1 MEGLTM
7 CTELELVRE
16 EKLHEL
22 LRKKDKD
29 SELEASGVYVMDKST
44 CYVIFDNL
52 NKVAVINLSLKPHD
66 SNRIISVLNVGTGF
80 EDITYDP
87 RKERFYLIIEAR
99 KVKKGEFR
107 GLVSEYKR
115 DFTFCSCTQ
124 LDVAFPNKNKGFE
137 GVGHIW
143 RGDTEYL
150 VGLWEDTLEH
160 DDDSKGKGTGLLH
173 LFRKTTDGMWARKLD
188 VELPSTAQFEDYAA
202 IAQRGDRVAV
212 ISQASRRLWVG
223 EVNETA
229 DGFATET
236 GKVYRFPS
244 KRYGNV
250 EGVSW
255 YSDDELVMVSDQR
268 KKRQDERDADKDQ
281 SIHIFRIPAG

>member
-1 MEGLTM
+1 M
-7 CTELELVRE
+7 
-16 EKLHEL
+16 
-22 LRKKDKD
+22 
-29 SELEASGVYVMDKST
+29 
-44 CYVIFDNL
+44 
-52 NKVAVINLSLKPHD
+52 
-66 SNRIISVLNVGTGF
+66 NV
-80 EDITYDP
+80 
-87 RKERFYLIIEAR
+87 IIEGR
-99 KVKKGEFR
+99 KVTKREYR
-107 GLVSEYKR
+107 GLVAEYKR

-124 LDVAFPNKNKGFE
+124 LDVAFPKQNKGFE
-137 GVGHIW
+137 GVVHIW
-143 RGDTEYL
+143 RGDNEYL
-150 VGLWEDTLEH
+150 VGLWEDTLEE
-160 DDDSKGKGTGLLH
+160 DDDGKGTGLLH
-173 LFRKTTDGMWARKLD
+173 LFQKTTDGMWARKLD

-212 ISQASRRLWVG
+212 VSQASRRLWVG

-229 DGFATET
+229 DGFAAGT

-255 YSDDELVMVSDQR
+255 YSDDELVVVSDRR